1 MTDSTLAH
9 LPASRA
15 DGPPALSWAAMREQV
30 RETIRAEVDRLNPTD
45 DARRPLELIIESS
58 VRYSATDEGT
68 RISVVDAGGQ
78 PRTVERDGRVAALTI
93 RDLLEELRLT
103 HPALFR
109 PADRPGKP
117 VAAPAPASVPE
128 EPAIRKRD
136 WLSVGSAGD
145 ADEPRRDGTL
155 FRLRRGKVRLHG
167 WSRRAPAS
175 PRTHL
180 KTTSPEAN
188 FPEANSPEGSLL
200 AKGSPATGRTPELQF
215 VPDRNLFSLDRV
227 RNVFGGVRSRSRAR
241 GQGLGIAAI
250 ALLALVGV
258 GGSAFLGRTRSSPE
272 AVAEGPA
279 ATGAV
284 REAQATAAEP
294 ARPLL
299 SRARALRGVPE
310 VIDTATLSL
319 QGEVIRL
326 FGVEWAPGGGK
337 PEDLARYL
345 QGRETVCDPMG
356 ANEVYRCQVGGQDL
370 SRVVLFNGGGKPTSE
385 ATPDLKAAADKA
397 REGRLGVWKE

>member
-1 MTDSTLAH
+1 
-9 LPASRA
+9 
-15 DGPPALSWAAMREQV
+15 MREQV
-30 RETIRAEVDRLNPTD
+30 RETIRAEVSRLNPTD
-45 DARRPLELIIESS
+45 SARRPLELIIESS
-58 VRYSATDEGT
+58 VRYTATDEGT
-68 RISVVDAGGQ
+68 RISVVDASGQ
-78 PRTVERDGRVAALTI
+78 PRTVERDGRVAAFTI

-109 PADRPGKP
+109 PAERPGKP
-117 VAAPAPASVPE
+117 AVAPAPAASIPE

-145 ADEPRRDGTL
+145 EDEPRREGTL

-167 WSRRAPAS
+167 WSRRAAES
-175 PRTHL
+175 AKTDL
-180 KTTSPEAN
+180 KTTPPETR
-188 FPEANSPEGSLL
+188 P
-200 AKGSPATGRTPELQF
+200 PATGHAAPVKTPELQF

-227 RNVFGGVRSRSRAR
+227 RNVFGGARSRSRAR

-250 ALLALVGV
+250 ALLALALVGV

>member
-167 WSRRAPAS
+167 WSRRAAAS
-175 PRTHL
+175 PKTHL
-180 KTTSPEAN
+180 ETTSPEAN
-188 FPEANSPEGSLL
+188 SPETSLL
-200 AKGSPATGRTPELQF
+200 AKGSSATGRTPELQF

-258 GGSAFLGRTRSSPE
+258 GASAFLGRTRSSPE
-272 AVAEGPA
+272 AVVEGPA

-284 REAQATAAEP
+284 AEAQATAAEP